1 MANRAGLNSVEV
13 VDSTLTE
20 LESLFNKDIVKNF
33 EQETSLTLLP
43 EYGKTKEEF
52 FCSGFFFRTES
63 ENLEIIFTAKRV
75 VRDEIGI
82 EYGLRWCSCG
92 AIENLDEFNPSDH
105 IRFQNNR
112 RWVLAKPYQEQL
124 LALGKSLPGNYKIKG
139 NEPEQLYAP
148 EVIQH
153 LIVEILADRIRNI

>member
-13 VDSTLTE
+13 IDSTFTE
-20 LESLFNKDIVKNF
+20 LESLFNKDVIKNF

-52 FCSGFFFRTES
+52 YCSGFFFRTATES
-63 ENLEIIFTAKRV
+63 VEIIFTAKRV
-75 VRDEIGI
+75 VRDEMGI

-92 AIENLDEFNPSDH
+92 PIEDLEQFNPSDH

-112 RWVLAKPYQEQL
+112 RWLLAKPYQEQL
-124 LALGKSLPGNYKIKG
+124 LALGKSVPGNYKIKDKKP
-139 NEPEQLYAP
+139 EPLYTP
-148 EVIQH
+148 DFIQH

>member
-1 MANRAGLNSVEV
+1 MTDRAGLNSVEV
-13 VDSTLTE
+13 IDSTLAE
-20 LESLFNKDIVKNF
+20 LESLFKRDVVEDF

-52 FCSGFFFRTES
+52 LCSGFFFRTES
-63 ENLEIIFTAKRV
+63 EGLEIIFTAKRV

-92 AIENLDEFNPSDH
+92 AIENLEEFNPSDH

-124 LALGKSLPGNYKIKG
+124 LALGKSISSDYKIKSEEG
-139 NEPEQLYAP
+139 EKLYSP
-148 EVIQH
+148 KVLQH
-153 LIVEILADRIRNI
+153 LTVDILADRIRRI